1 MLCVTAN
8 SISIHLEYFTM
19 EKESFERRKTKIVM
33 FCGKGGVGKT
43 TCASATAIH
52 YASRGNRT
60 LLISTDPSPSLT
72 DILEINVMGDIT
84 EVPGVQ
90 NLKAVELDYDR
101 VLDMWRKKFGDE
113 IYEVISSFL
122 PVEEEILDYI
132 AGAPGIDEEFALS
145 YVFDLYTG
153 GEYDII
159 VWDTAPA
166 GGTLSLLYLQE
177 TFYTHMRD
185 AARLYIRLKETLES
199 LTGRIKRD
207 PLKIIGEWEKLAED
221 VLHMVRAEN
230 TLAYLVTIPEGLG
243 VNQTKRIKQDLEKF
257 QVNIGGIIINN
268 YIPVEYA
275 IESELLKKRIQV
287 QAQYI
292 DELEKM
298 YSESL
303 PVIKLPLQGFEVKG
317 LEALRRIEDL
327 LYPEAKAQ
335 GTSKGTLRLP

>member
-1 MLCVTAN
+1 MKKSHSLCFTAN
-8 SISIHLEYFTM
+8 FLSIHREYFTM
-19 EKESFERRKTKIVM
+19 KKESLDKRKPKIVM

-52 YASRGNRT
+52 YASRGKRT

-90 NLKAVELDYDR
+90 NLKAVELDYDK
-101 VLDMWRKKFGDE
+101 VLEMWKIKFGDE
-113 IYEVISSFL
+113 IFRVISSFL
-122 PVEEEILDYI
+122 PVEEEIIDYI

-145 YVFDLYTG
+145 YVFDLYMS
-153 GEYDII
+153 GEYDVI

-177 TFYTHMRD
+177 TFYNHMRD
-185 AARLYIRLKETLES
+185 AAKLYIRLKETLEA
-199 LTGRIKRD
+199 LTGREKRD
-207 PLKIIGEWEKLAED
+207 PMKIIGEWEKLAED
-221 VLHMVRAEN
+221 VLLMVRAEN
-230 TLAYLVTIPEGLG
+230 TVAYLVTIPEGLG
-243 VNQTKRIKQDLEKF
+243 VNQTERIKQDLEKF

-268 YIPVEYA
+268 YIPVEFA
-275 IESELLKKRIQV
+275 IGSDLLRNRVHV

-292 DELEKM
+292 DELEKL

-303 PVIKLPLQGFEVKG
+303 PVVKLPLQGFEVKG
-317 LEALRRIEDL
+317 LEALRRIEEQM
-327 LYPEAKAQ
+327 YP
-335 GTSKGTLRLP
+335 

>member
-1 MLCVTAN
+1 MK
-8 SISIHLEYFTM
+8 I
-19 EKESFERRKTKIVM
+19 ESLDRRKPKIVM

-52 YASRGNRT
+52 YASRGKRT

-84 EVPGVQ
+84 KVPGVE

-101 VLDMWRKKFGDE
+101 ILEMWKIKFGDE
-113 IYEVISSFL
+113 IFEVISSFL
-122 PVEEEILDYI
+122 PVEEEIIDYI

-145 YVFDLYTG
+145 YVLDIYMS
-153 GEYDII
+153 GEYDVI

-177 TFYTHMRD
+177 TFYNHMRD
-185 AARLYIRLKETLES
+185 AAKLYIRLKDTLEA
-199 LTGRIKRD
+199 LTGREKRD

-221 VLHMVRAEN
+221 VLLKVRAEN
-230 TLAYLVTIPEGLG
+230 TVVYLVTIPEGLG
-243 VNQTKRIKQDLEKF
+243 VSQTERIKQDLEKF

-268 YIPVEYA
+268 YIPVELA
-275 IESELLKKRIQV
+275 IGSSLLKNRVNV

-292 DELEKM
+292 DELEKL

-303 PVIKLPLQGFEVKG
+303 PVTKLPLQGFEVKG
-317 LEALRRIEDL
+317 LEALRRIEEQM
-327 LYPEAKAQ
+327 YP
-335 GTSKGTLRLP
+335 

>member
-1 MLCVTAN
+1 MKT
-8 SISIHLEYFTM
+8 
-19 EKESFERRKTKIVM
+19 ERLDKREPKIVM

-52 YASRGNRT
+52 YASEGKRT

-84 EVPGVQ
+84 EVPGVK
-90 NLKAVELDYDR
+90 NLKAVELDYEK
-101 VLDMWRKKFGDE
+101 VLDMWKIKFGNE
-113 IYEVISSFL
+113 IFEVISSFL
-122 PVEEEILDYI
+122 PVEEEIIEYI

-145 YVFDLYTG
+145 YVLDLYTS
-153 GEYDII
+153 GEYDVI

-177 TFYTHMRD
+177 TFYNHMRD
-185 AARLYIRLKETLES
+185 AAKLYIKLKETLEA
-199 LTGRIKRD
+199 LTGREKRD

-221 VLHMVRAEN
+221 VLDMVRAEN
-230 TLAYLVTIPEGLG
+230 TVAYLVTIPEGLG
-243 VNQTKRIKQDLEKF
+243 VNQTERIKRDLEKF

-268 YIPVEYA
+268 FIPVEFA
-275 IESELLKKRIQV
+275 VGSDLLKKRVEV

-303 PVIKLPLQGFEVKG
+303 PVIKLALQSFEVKG
-317 LEALRRIEDL
+317 LEALRSIAEL
-327 LYPEAKAQ
+327 LYP
-335 GTSKGTLRLP
+335 S

>member
-1 MLCVTAN
+1 MKN
-8 SISIHLEYFTM
+8 
-19 EKESFERRKTKIVM
+19 ESLDRRKPKIVM

-52 YASRGNRT
+52 YASRGKRT

-72 DILEINVMGDIT
+72 DILEINVLGDIT
-84 EVPGVQ
+84 KVPEVQ
-90 NLKAVELDYDR
+90 NLEAVELDYDK
-101 VLDMWRKKFGDE
+101 VLEMWKIKFGDE
-113 IYEVISSFL
+113 IFEVISSFL
-122 PVEEEILDYI
+122 PVEEEIIDYI

-145 YVFDLYTG
+145 YVFDIYMS
-153 GEYDII
+153 GEYDVI

-177 TFYTHMRD
+177 TFYNHMRD
-185 AARLYIRLKETLES
+185 AAKLYIRLKETLEA
-199 LTGRIKRD
+199 LTGREKRD

-221 VLHMVRAEN
+221 VLLMVRAEN
-230 TLAYLVTIPEGLG
+230 TVVYLVTIPEGLG
-243 VNQTKRIKQDLEKF
+243 VSQTERIKKDLEKF

-268 YIPVEYA
+268 YIPVELA
-275 IESELLKKRIQV
+275 IGSSLLKNRVNV

-303 PVIKLPLQGFEVKG
+303 PVTKLPLQGFEVKG
-317 LEALRRIEDL
+317 LEALMRIEEQM
-327 LYPEAKAQ
+327 YP
-335 GTSKGTLRLP
+335 

>member
-1 MLCVTAN
+1 MNTGP
-8 SISIHLEYFTM
+8 LENR
-19 EKESFERRKTKIVM
+19 ETKIVM

-52 YASRGNRT
+52 YASEGKRT

-72 DILEINVMGDIT
+72 DILEINVMGEIT
-84 EVPGVQ
+84 EVKGVQ
-90 NLKAVELDYDR
+90 NLAAVELDYDK
-101 VLDMWRKKFGDE
+101 VLDMWKTKFGDE
-113 IYEVISSFL
+113 IFEVISSFL
-122 PVEEEILDYI
+122 PVEEEIIDYI

-145 YVFDLYTG
+145 YVLDLYTS
-153 GEYDII
+153 GEYDVI

-177 TFYTHMRD
+177 TFYNHMRD
-185 AARLYIRLKETLES
+185 AAKLYIRLKETLEA
-199 LTGRIKRD
+199 LTGREKRD

-221 VLHMVRAEN
+221 VLLMIRAEN
-230 TLAYLVTIPEGLG
+230 TVAYLVTIPEGLG
-243 VNQTKRIKQDLEKF
+243 VNQTERIKRDLEKF

-268 YIPVEYA
+268 FIPVEFA
-275 IESELLKKRIQV
+275 VGSDLLKKRVQV

-303 PVIKLPLQGFEVKG
+303 PVTKLALQGFEVKG
-317 LEALRRIEDL
+317 LEALRMIAEL
-327 LYPEAKAQ
+327 LYP
-335 GTSKGTLRLP
+335 SS

>member
-1 MLCVTAN
+1 MKNTSLD
-8 SISIHLEYFTM
+8 
-19 EKESFERRKTKIVM
+19 RRKPKIVM

-52 YASRGNRT
+52 YASSGKRT

-84 EVPGVQ
+84 KVPGVE
-90 NLKAVELDYDR
+90 NLKAVELDYDK
-101 VLDMWRKKFGDE
+101 VLEMWKIKFGDE
-113 IYEVISSFL
+113 IFEVISSFL
-122 PVEEEILDYI
+122 PVDEEIIDYI

-145 YVFDLYTG
+145 YVFDIYMS
-153 GEYDII
+153 GEYDVI

-177 TFYTHMRD
+177 TFYNHMRD
-185 AARLYIRLKETLES
+185 AAKLYIRLKDTLEA
-199 LTGRIKRD
+199 LTGREKRD

-221 VLHMVRAEN
+221 VLLMVRAEN
-230 TLAYLVTIPEGLG
+230 TVAYLVTIPEGLG
-243 VNQTKRIKQDLEKF
+243 VSQTERIKKDLEKF

-268 YIPVEYA
+268 YIPVELA
-275 IESELLKKRIQV
+275 IGSSLLKNRVNV

-292 DELEKM
+292 DELEKL

-303 PVIKLPLQGFEVKG
+303 PVTKLPLQGFEVKG
-317 LEALRRIEDL
+317 LEALMRIEEQM
-327 LYPEAKAQ
+327 YP
-335 GTSKGTLRLP
+335 

>member
-1 MLCVTAN
+1 MNTGP
-8 SISIHLEYFTM
+8 LENR
-19 EKESFERRKTKIVM
+19 ETKIVM

-52 YASRGNRT
+52 YASEGKRT

-84 EVPGVQ
+84 KVPGVP
-90 NLKAVELDYDR
+90 NLAAVELDYDK
-101 VLDMWRKKFGDE
+101 VLDMWKIKFGEE
-113 IYEVISSFL
+113 IFEVISSFI
-122 PVEEEILDYI
+122 PVEEEIIDYI

-145 YVFDLYTG
+145 YVLDLYTS
-153 GEYDII
+153 GEYDVI

-177 TFYTHMRD
+177 TFYNHMRD
-185 AARLYIRLKETLES
+185 AAKLYIRLKETLET
-199 LTGRIKRD
+199 LTGRVKRD
-207 PLKIIGEWEKLAED
+207 PLKIIGEWEELAED
-221 VLHMVRAEN
+221 VLLMIRAED
-230 TLAYLVTIPEGLG
+230 TVAYLVTIPEGLG
-243 VNQTKRIKQDLEKF
+243 VNQTERIKLDLEKF

-268 YIPVEYA
+268 FIPVEFA
-275 IESELLKKRIQV
+275 VGSDLLKKRVHV

-303 PVIKLPLQGFEVKG
+303 PVTKLAFQGFEVKG
-317 LEALRRIEDL
+317 LEALRMIAEL
-327 LYPEAKAQ
+327 LYP
-335 GTSKGTLRLP
+335 SS

>member
-1 MLCVTAN
+1 MKN
-8 SISIHLEYFTM
+8 ESI
-19 EKESFERRKTKIVM
+19 ERHTPKIVM

-52 YASRGNRT
+52 YASKGMRT
-60 LLISTDPSPSLT
+60 LLISTDPAPSLT

-84 EVPGVQ
+84 EIPGVQ

-101 VLDMWRKKFGDE
+101 VLDMWKTKFGDE

-145 YVFDLYTG
+145 YVFDLYAG
-153 GEYDII
+153 GEYDVI

-177 TFYTHMRD
+177 TFYNHMRD
-185 AARLYIRLKETLES
+185 AAKLYIKLKETLEI
-199 LTGRIKRD
+199 LTGREKRD

-221 VLHMVRAEN
+221 VLRMVRAEN
-230 TLAYLVTIPEGLG
+230 TVAYLVTIPEGLG
-243 VNQTKRIKQDLEKF
+243 VNQTERIKQDLEKF

-275 IESELLKKRIQV
+275 LESGLLKKRTQV

-292 DELEKM
+292 EELEKM

-303 PVIKLPLQGFEVKG
+303 PVVKLPLQGFEVKG
-317 LEALRRIEDL
+317 LEALFRIEEQ
-327 LYPEAKAQ
+327 LYP
-335 GTSKGTLRLP
+335 

>member
-1 MLCVTAN
+1 MKT
-8 SISIHLEYFTM
+8 
-19 EKESFERRKTKIVM
+19 ERLDNRETKIVM

-52 YASRGNRT
+52 YASEGKRT

-84 EVPGVQ
+84 EVPGVK
-90 NLKAVELDYDR
+90 NLKAVELDYEK
-101 VLDMWRKKFGDE
+101 VLDMWKIKFGDE
-113 IYEVISSFL
+113 IFEVISSFL
-122 PVEEEILDYI
+122 PVEEEIIEYI

-145 YVFDLYTG
+145 YVLDLYTS
-153 GEYDII
+153 GEYDVI

-177 TFYTHMRD
+177 TFYNHMRD
-185 AARLYIRLKETLES
+185 AAKLYIKLKETLEA
-199 LTGRIKRD
+199 LTGRKKRD

-221 VLHMVRAEN
+221 VLDMVRAEN
-230 TLAYLVTIPEGLG
+230 TVAYLVTIPEGLG
-243 VNQTKRIKQDLEKF
+243 VNQTERIKRDLEKF

-268 YIPVEYA
+268 FIPVEFA
-275 IESELLKKRIQV
+275 VGSDLLKKRVEV

-303 PVIKLPLQGFEVKG
+303 PVTKLALQGFEVKG
-317 LEALRRIEDL
+317 LEALRSIAEL
-327 LYPEAKAQ
+327 LYP
-335 GTSKGTLRLP
+335 S

>member
-1 MLCVTAN
+1 MKKSRSLSVTAN
-8 SISIHLEYFTM
+8 AISIQHGYFTM
-19 EKESFERRKTKIVM
+19 KIESLDRRKPKIVM

-52 YASRGNRT
+52 YASRGRRT

-84 EVPGVQ
+84 KVPGVE

-101 VLDMWRKKFGDE
+101 VLEMWKIKFGDE
-113 IYEVISSFL
+113 IFEVISSFL
-122 PVEEEILDYI
+122 PVEEEIIDYI

-145 YVFDLYTG
+145 YVFDIYMS
-153 GEYDII
+153 GEYDVI

-177 TFYTHMRD
+177 TFYNHMRD
-185 AARLYIRLKETLES
+185 AAKLYIRLKDTLEA
-199 LTGRIKRD
+199 LTGREKRD

-221 VLHMVRAEN
+221 VLLMVRAEN
-230 TLAYLVTIPEGLG
+230 TVAYLVTIPEGLG
-243 VNQTKRIKQDLEKF
+243 VSQTERIKKDLEKF

-268 YIPVEYA
+268 YIPVELA
-275 IESELLKKRIQV
+275 IGSSLLKNRVNV

-303 PVIKLPLQGFEVKG
+303 PVTKLPLQGFEVKG
-317 LEALRRIEDL
+317 LEALRRIEEQM
-327 LYPEAKAQ
+327 YP
-335 GTSKGTLRLP
+335 

>member
-1 MLCVTAN
+1 MKISRSLSVTAN
-8 SISIHLEYFTM
+8 AISIQHGYFIM
-19 EKESFERRKTKIVM
+19 KIESLDRRKPKIVM
-33 FCGKGGVGKT
+33 YCGKGGVGKT

-52 YASRGNRT
+52 YASRGKRT

-84 EVPGVQ
+84 KVPGVE
-90 NLKAVELDYDR
+90 NLKAVELDYDK
-101 VLDMWRKKFGDE
+101 VLEMWKIKFGDE
-113 IYEVISSFL
+113 IFEVISSFL
-122 PVEEEILDYI
+122 PVEEEIIDYI

-145 YVFDLYTG
+145 YVFDIYMS
-153 GEYDII
+153 GEYDVI

-177 TFYTHMRD
+177 TFYNHMRD
-185 AARLYIRLKETLES
+185 AAKLYIRLKDTLEA
-199 LTGRIKRD
+199 LTGREKRD

-221 VLHMVRAEN
+221 VLLMVRAEN
-230 TLAYLVTIPEGLG
+230 TVVYLVTIPEGLG
-243 VNQTKRIKQDLEKF
+243 VSQTERIKKDLEKF

-268 YIPVEYA
+268 YIPVELA
-275 IESELLKKRIQV
+275 IGSSLLKNRVNV

-303 PVIKLPLQGFEVKG
+303 PVTKLPLQGFEVKG
-317 LEALRRIEDL
+317 LEALMRIEEQM
-327 LYPEAKAQ
+327 YP
-335 GTSKGTLRLP
+335 